1 VSLGEDAL
9 VSIRRRAQFLAVASG
24 KSTAY
29 RLHLYATCTAL
40 ALVCTYVLGKDMP
53 WDMLHYH
60 LYAGFSAAHD
70 RFAQDYFAAGPQ
82 SYFNP
87 YVYVPFYALVSI
99 GLPALVIASLLAVVH
114 SAVLWLTFE
123 LAACVSA
130 ADERRTRLLLCS
142 CAVALAFL
150 NPIFIQELGSSFAD
164 ITTAVPVL
172 CGWLL
177 LALAVRAPRAAYVGC
192 AGLLLGAATAF
203 KFTNATHAL
212 AAFVMLV
219 MLPRPMPVLARYV
232 AGFAGTLALGFAL
245 VGGPWCYRLMREF
258 GNPLFPLMNGVFR
271 SPEFTVEPLRAY
283 RFIPQDLGAALWRPF
298 SMIDPVPMLHVE
310 LRAPD
315 LRYAALVVLGGALLV
330 RWLWQRRPRNLV
342 AATPQQAGAAQRVLA
357 ALSLLLAV
365 DWVAY
370 LCASGNSRYC
380 LPMASVA
387 AVIAV
392 TLVFRLFAARPR
404 VRNYVLCVILGA
416 QAFQTCV
423 GADHRWN
430 PAPWDGP
437 WFKVDVP
444 PKLATQPD
452 LYLTIGVQSN
462 AFLAA
467 FLARGSG
474 LINFSGGYA
483 LGPQGAS
490 GRRIEALIR
499 RYDPNLRVLVRGARL
514 YADQEHG
521 DASRPLIDGALERFA
536 LRVDMT
542 DCQTIAEH
550 GPSPEF
556 EITFGTPAP
565 QQPLTDMSY
574 FVSCRVVHDATGQA
588 QFQAAQ
594 RDADVAFDHLED
606 ACPQVF
612 QPRRMQTEHFGSTWL
627 RNYRNTDVAAWLN
640 HGQVEFRNAIRGG
653 GVFHLGRES
662 DWVRALQPTACGR
675 RDGRYFANLLQSAAP
690 P

>member
-9 VSIRRRAQFLAVASG
+9 VATQRRARFLAVASG
-24 KSTAY
+24 KSTY

-40 ALVCTYVLGKDMP
+40 ALGCTYVLGKDMP
-53 WDMLHYH
+53 WDLLHYH

-82 SYFNP
+82 AYFNP

-99 GLPALVIASLLAVVH
+99 GVPALVIASLLAVVH

-130 ADERRTRLLLCS
+130 TEEHRTRLLLCT

-177 LALAVRAPRAAYVGC
+177 LALAVRTPRAAYVGC
-192 AGLLLGAATAF
+192 AGLLLGAATAL
-203 KFTNATHAL
+203 KLTNASHAL

-219 MLPRPMPVLARYV
+219 MLPRPLPVLARYV

-245 VGGPWCYRLMREF
+245 LGGPWCYRLMREF
-258 GNPLFPLMNGVFR
+258 GNPLFPMMNGVFR
-271 SPEFTVEPLRAY
+271 SPEFTVGPLRAY

-298 SMIDPVPMLHVE
+298 AMIDPVPMVHVE

-330 RWLWQRRPRNLV
+330 RWLWQRRRQNQS
-342 AATPQQAGAAQRVLA
+342 AATPRHAGAAQRVLA
-357 ALSLLLAV
+357 ALGLMLAV
-365 DWVAY
+365 DWVACLY
-370 LCASGNSRYC
+370 ASGNGRYC

-392 TLVFRLFAARPR
+392 TLVFRLFAAQPR
-404 VRNYVLCVILGA
+404 VRNYVLCFILGA
-416 QAFQTCV
+416 QAVQTCL

-430 PAPWDGP
+430 SVPWDGP
-437 WFKVDVP
+437 WFKVDLP
-444 PKLATQPD
+444 PKLATQPN

-462 AFLAA
+462 AFLAP

-474 LINFSGGYA
+474 LVNFSGGYA

-499 RYDPNLRVLVRGARL
+499 RYDPNLRVLARGQEPSRL
-514 YADQEHG
+514 
-521 DASRPLIDGALERFA
+521 LLDGALKRFA
-536 LRVDMT
+536 LRVDMS
-542 DCQTIAEH
+542 DCQTIIEH
-550 GPSPEF
+550 DPPPDF
-556 EITFGTPAP
+556 EATFGTRVS
-565 QQPLTDMSY
+565 QKPLTAMSY
-574 FVSCRVVHDATGQA
+574 FVTCSVVHDASGQA
-588 QFQAAQ
+588 QFLAAQ

-612 QPRRMQTEHFGSTWL
+612 QPRRMQTEHFGSAWL
-627 RNYRNTDVAAWLN
+627 RNYRNTEVTAWLD
-640 HGQVEFRNAIRGG
+640 HGQVELRNAIHGAA
-653 GVFHLGRES
+653 VFPLGRES
-662 DWVRALQPTACGR
+662 DWLHAPQPTACGR
-675 RDGRYFANLLQSAAP
+675 RDGRYFANLLQSAAAP
-690 P
+690 

>member
-40 ALVCTYVLGKDMP
+40 ALACTYVLGKDMP

-60 LYAGFSAAHD
+60 LYAGFSAIHD

-82 SYFNP
+82 AYFNP
-87 YVYVPFYALVSI
+87 YAYVPFYALVSI
-99 GLPALVIASLLAVVH
+99 GLPALLIASLLAVVH

-130 ADERRTRLLLCS
+130 ADERRTRLLLCT

-150 NPIFIQELGSSFAD
+150 NPIFIQELGSSLAD

-172 CGWLL
+172 AGWWL
-177 LALAVRAPRAAYVGC
+177 LALAVRAPRATYVGW
-192 AGLLLGAATAF
+192 AGLLLGAASAL
-203 KFTNATHAL
+203 KLTNATHAL
-212 AAFVMLV
+212 AAFAMLV
-219 MLPRPMPVLARYV
+219 MLPRPMSVLVRYV

-271 SPEFTVEPLRAY
+271 SPEFTVEPLRSY
-283 RFIPQDLGAALWRPF
+283 RFIPPDLGAALWRPF
-298 SMIDPVPMLHVE
+298 AMIDPVPMVHVE

-330 RWLWQRRPRNLV
+330 RWLWQRRRANKI
-342 AATPQQAGAAQRVLA
+342 AATPQHAGTAQRVLV
-357 ALSLLLAV
+357 ALGLLLVV

-370 LCASGNSRYC
+370 LCSSGNSRYF

-387 AVIAV
+387 AVVVV

-416 QAFQTCV
+416 QAFQTCL

-437 WFKVDVP
+437 WFKVDMP
-444 PKLATQPD
+444 PQLATQPE

-462 AFLAA
+462 AFLAP

-490 GRRIEALIR
+490 GQRIAALIR
-499 RYDPNLRVLVRGARL
+499 RYDPNLRVLERGREPNRL
-514 YADQEHG
+514 
-521 DASRPLIDGALERFA
+521 LIDGALERFA
-536 LRVDMT
+536 LRVDMS
-542 DCQTIAEH
+542 DCQMIIEH
-550 GPSPEF
+550 DPPADF
-556 EITFGTPAP
+556 ETTLGTPAP
-565 QQPLTDMSY
+565 QKPLTDASY
-574 FVSCRVVHDATGQA
+574 FVSCRVVHEASGQA
-588 QFQAAQ
+588 QFLAAQ
-594 RDADVAFDHLED
+594 RDADVALDRLED

-612 QPRRMQTEHFGSTWL
+612 QPRRMQTEHFGSTWV
-627 RNYRNTDVAAWLN
+627 RNYRNTDVAAWVD
-640 HGQVEFRNAIRGG
+640 HGQVQFRSALGRGET
-653 GVFHLGRES
+653 FHLGRES
-662 DWVRALQPTACGR
+662 EWVLAPQQTVCGR
-675 RDGRYFANLLQSAAP
+675 RDGRYFVNLLQSKKTP
-690 P
+690 